1 MVISIES
8 TRLPPTYRLYIPI
21 TESDFIAYKFTISIN
36 FKYQI
41 EWISTIYREK
51 EKIIIAIIIILWIN
65 IFWLLLIPFAI
76 THSICRN
83 KYNQIE

>member
-36 FKYQI
+36 F
-41 EWISTIYREK
+41 
-51 EKIIIAIIIILWIN
+51 
-65 IFWLLLIPFAI
+65 
-76 THSICRN
+76 
-83 KYNQIE
+83 